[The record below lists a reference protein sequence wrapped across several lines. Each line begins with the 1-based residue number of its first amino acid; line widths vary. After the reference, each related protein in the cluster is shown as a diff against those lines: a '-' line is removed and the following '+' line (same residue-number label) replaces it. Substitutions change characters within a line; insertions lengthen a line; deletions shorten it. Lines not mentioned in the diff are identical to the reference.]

1 MTKDLLSVFGP
12 NTDTEWLNKIASD
25 LKGKTIESL
34 YWKSEIG
41 AINPVIFKSE
51 EVTSDFF
58 RQKESNSW
66 NIRQRFDASVNG
78 ANEEILSALKGGVNS
93 IEIYNL
99 SSKNINTIFNEVM
112 LDIIHVYI
120 DINTNEPKTTIDI
133 FHQYCT
139 KKNIDTNN
147 LEGGFIYDPIG
158 NVALSGNWLKDQN
171 KDLSEISEVLL
182 AASNFNAFS
191 ILTINAATY
200 CNGGANVDT
209 QIAFALAHA
218 NDYLDLFKDDL
229 ILLEKIIQKTEFI
242 FGIGTSYFIEI
253 AKLRA
258 FRSLWSTIISEYTS
272 IKDIETRIHAIN
284 ANLYYSNKDMYNN
297 LLRATTS
304 AMSAV
309 LGGCH
314 SLSIL
319 PFNYNTSDNNDFG
332 LRISKNIQLLLQE
345 ESNLNQVKDTS
356 KGSYYVEK
364 LISIIKKKSWDMFLS
379 IEKTGGFITAL
390 KNGDIQSQI
399 NKELEKKVND
409 LKEDK
414 RTMIGVNKFINQNDD
429 CPGDRELNHSPE
441 IVSIEPIPQ
450 MRLSAIYE

>member
-1 MTKDLLSVFGP
+1 MTKDLLSIFNP
-12 NTDTEWLNKIASD
+12 NTDTEWFNKITSD

-34 YWKSEIG
+34 YWESEIG
-41 AINPVIFKSE
+41 PINPVIFDSE
-51 EVTSDFF
+51 EVTSDNF

-66 NIRQRFDASVNG
+66 NIRRRFDASLNG
-78 ANEEILSALKGGVNS
+78 ANEEILSALKGGVDS
-93 IEIYNL
+93 IEISNL
-99 SSKNINTIFNEVM
+99 SANNINTIFNEVM

-120 DINTNEPKTTIDI
+120 DINTKEPKITIDT
-133 FHQYCT
+133 FHQYCI
-139 KKNIDTNN
+139 KKNIDTHN
-147 LEGGFIYDPIG
+147 LRGGFLYDPIG
-158 NVALSGNWLKDQN
+158 NVAFSGNWFKDQN
-171 KDLSEISEVLL
+171 KDFSAISEVLL

-191 ILTINAATY
+191 ILTINADTY
-200 CNGGANVDT
+200 CNGGANIDT

-218 NDYLDLFKDDL
+218 NEYLHLFKDDL
-229 ILLEKIIQKTEFI
+229 IVLEKIIQKTEFI

-272 IKDIETRIHAIN
+272 VKDIETRIHAIN

-309 LGGCH
+309 IGGCH

-319 PFNYNTSDNNDFG
+319 PFNHNTSDNNNFG
-332 LRISKNIQLLLQE
+332 QRISKNIQLLLQE
-345 ESNLNQVKDTS
+345 ESHLNQVKDTS

-364 LISIIKKKSWDMFLS
+364 LISIIKKKSWNIFLS
-379 IEKTGGFITAL
+379 LEKTGGFITAL
-390 KNGDIQSQI
+390 KNGDIQNQI
-399 NKELEKKVND
+399 NKELDKKLND

-414 RTMIGVNKFINQNDD
+414 RTMIGVNKFINQNDE
-429 CPGDRELNHSPE
+429 CPGEAELKNRSE
-441 IVSIEPIPQ
+441 NVIIEPIPQ
-450 MRLSAIYE
+450 IRLSAIYE